1 MVSLLFTTLSRFVTT
16 LHPRSKCHIVEGSS
30 NGKGHS
36 CPTSTLP
43 NPTHSSSLNPAS
55 FKSHPGS
62 QVACTF
68 SFGVLVALV
77 YTLWSWFYLAVR
89 VVSFTV
95 LGGRELS
102 TMFLL
107 SLFSLAPRPSSQCI
121 SFSAPVT
128 LLYPCMPQ
136 GSFQHKNPVLTLS
149 QNSLVASDN
158 DDEDS
163 YNS

>member
-1 MVSLLFTTLSRFVTT
+1 MVSLLFSTLSRF
-16 LHPRSKCHIVEGSS
+16 LIALLPRSKWLIVDGSS

-55 FKSHPGS
+55 FKSHAGS

-68 SFGVLVALV
+68 SFGVSVALV
-77 YTLWSWFYLAVR
+77 YTLWSWLYLAMH

-102 TMFLL
+102 TIFLL
-107 SLFSLAPRPSSQCI
+107 SLFSMAPRPSSCT
-121 SFSAPVT
+121 SFSAPVS
-128 LLYPCMPQ
+128 LLYPCTPQ
-136 GSFQHKNPVLTLS
+136 GSFQRRNPVLTLG

-158 DDEDS
+158 DDDDS

>member
-1 MVSLLFTTLSRFVTT
+1 MVSLLFTTLSRFV
-16 LHPRSKCHIVEGSS
+16 LALLPRSKCLIVESSS

-55 FKSHPGS
+55 FKSRPGS
-62 QVACTF
+62 QVA
-68 SFGVLVALV
+68 ALV
-77 YTLWSWFYLAVR
+77 YTLWSWFYLAVH

-136 GSFQHKNPVLTLS
+136 GSFQHKNPVLTLG

-158 DDEDS
+158 DDDDS

>member
-1 MVSLLFTTLSRFVTT
+1 MVSLLFTTLSRFVIA
-16 LHPRSKCHIVEGSS
+16 LLPRSKCLIVEGSS

-62 QVACTF
+62 QVA
-68 SFGVLVALV
+68 ALV
-77 YTLWSWFYLAVR
+77 YTLWSWFYLAVH

-158 DDEDS
+158 DDDNS

>member
-1 MVSLLFTTLSRFVTT
+1 MVSLLFTTLSRFV
-16 LHPRSKCHIVEGSS
+16 LALLPRSKCLIVEGSS

-55 FKSHPGS
+55 FKSRPGS
-62 QVACTF
+62 QVA
-68 SFGVLVALV
+68 ALV
-77 YTLWSWFYLAVR
+77 YTLWSWFYLAVH

-95 LGGRELS
+95 LGGTELS

-136 GSFQHKNPVLTLS
+136 GSFQHKNPVLTLG

-158 DDEDS
+158 DDDDS